1 MLMAALI
8 GSFQFNKMMDTSIFT
23 AALYIRRGIWRI
35 GSGIQAAAT
44 VDWPG
49 FASKVLKIRFAGD
62 E

>member
-8 GSFQFNKMMDTSIFT
+8 GSFQFNKMMATSIFT
-23 AALYIRRGIWRI
+23 AALYIRRGIWRA
-35 GSGIQAAAT
+35 GSGIQAAT